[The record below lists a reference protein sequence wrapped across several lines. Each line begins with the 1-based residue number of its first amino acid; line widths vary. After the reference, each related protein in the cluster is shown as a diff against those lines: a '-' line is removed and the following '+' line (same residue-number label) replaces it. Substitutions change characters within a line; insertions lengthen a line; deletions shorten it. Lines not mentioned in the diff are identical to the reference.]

1 MNPIAAATGFQLT
14 PSGRFEAR
22 RLAAPDTAQKLVI
35 AKDTAEQKLTVGASA
50 APKLVIGTPSAKP
63 GTPSAKLATPSAK
76 PATPTAS
83 TPDGATPIAAPAAQ
97 GAPNQKVDP
106 KLEKVAHEFEAIF
119 LRNLLKP
126 MEEAGSMGKQASVS
140 SGSSVY
146 GSMMVGALADSA
158 SQGGGIGLAHVVL
171 EALTR
176 GAAAQKPS
184 E

>member
-1 MNPIAAATGFQLT
+1 MNPIAATGFQLT
-14 PSGRFEAR
+14 TNGKFEAR
-22 RLAAPDTAQKLVI
+22 HLAAPDTQKLVI
-35 AKDTAEQKLTVGASA
+35 AKETAAQKLTMGASA

-63 GTPSAKLATPSAK
+63 APS
-76 PATPTAS
+76 TAS
-83 TPDGATPIAAPAAQ
+83 TPSSGTPIAAPSAQ
-97 GAPNQKVDP
+97 GAPNQKADP

-140 SGSSVY
+140 SGSGVY

-176 GAAAQKPS
+176 GAAAQKTS
-184 E
+184 K